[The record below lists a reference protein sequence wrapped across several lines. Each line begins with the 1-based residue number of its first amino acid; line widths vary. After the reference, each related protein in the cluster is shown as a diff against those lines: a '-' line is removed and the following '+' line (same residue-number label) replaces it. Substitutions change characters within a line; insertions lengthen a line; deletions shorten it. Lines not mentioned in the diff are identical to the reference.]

1 MIKNLKFNHFGL
13 AVKNKKKSEVFLLNL
28 GYKKKKE
35 VIDNNQKVR
44 AMIMTHPVNFDIEII
59 SKIRQSDV
67 TPIDRLISINSS
79 VIYHIC
85 FECADIKKLEIEMK
99 KKNLLFKKI
108 VKRTF
113 SPLFNKDVS
122 FYFSDSMGIIE
133 IIHL

>member
-44 AMIMTHPVNFDIEII
+44 ATIMTHPVNFDIEII

-85 FECADIKKLEIEMK
+85 FECSDIKKLEIEMK

>member
-1 MIKNLKFNHFGL
+1 M
-13 AVKNKKKSEVFLLNL
+13 S
-28 GYKKKKE
+28 
-35 VIDNNQKVR
+35 
-44 AMIMTHPVNFDIEII
+44 HPTNFDIEII

-85 FECADIKKLEIEMK
+85 FECSDIKKLEVEMR

-108 VKRTF
+108 VKKMY
-113 SPLFNKDVS
+113 SPLFNKDIS
-122 FYFSDSMGIIE
+122 FYISDSMGIIE